1 METGEL
7 KERDDFARWREG
19 RVRAERAK
27 THLAAVERSAF
38 FTLTTIT
45 ISSITIIIIII
56 INSIV
61 FVIIS
66 APRLFVMFCLD
77 SQGCGKSN
85 RKLNAQIFCPSMFTF
100 SAICLKRCSRD
111 LSLRVFCLPVHTWG
125 PNAHVHASTS
135 CVFSNPQPTTQHH
148 NTHHQPTHAA
158 TNTNTNTI
166 QYSIQIPIP
175 NTN

>member
-1 METGEL
+1 MPDGE
-7 KERDDFARWREG
+7 KVECEPRERRPIWPLLSD
-19 RVRAERAK
+19 
-27 THLAAVERSAF
+27 LPLCF

-45 ISSITIIIIII
+45 ISSITIIIII

-85 RKLNAQIFCPSMFTF
+85 CKLNAQIFCPWMFTF
-100 SAICLKRCSRD
+100 SAICLRRCSRD
-111 LSLRVFCLPVHTWG
+111 LSLRVFCLPVHMWG

-148 NTHHQPTHAA
+148 NTHHPPTHQLAQ
-158 TNTNTNTI
+158 THTPTPSNTQF
-166 QYSIQIPIP
+166 QYQYPIP
-175 NTN
+175 TNMH